1 MVVPDRR
8 GLHMRFVKIMM
19 VLLGAALAS
28 SPAAAQSMRDELVA
42 AVHAAV
48 PDAVV
53 TVLDP
58 HAIKVTR
65 PPDIHLQINLD
76 RIQAFCAANSAEDCA
91 AEKQHFITGMVE
103 TLVTNND
110 LVATQLRVVVRGD
123 DYIKEIA
130 RLTQAKAKGAGPAYE
145 TLVDPPITAPFG
157 PGLSLILAADYPTT
171 TKMIGNSMIAKL
183 GLNRDQALALGTRQV
198 LASVPTIPTAEE
210 VEGKLLVIAD
220 LDYGA
225 SIMLEPERWRPLAVA
240 TGGRLFVAIPADN
253 DVLIGTAKSG
263 EELRKLE
270 KLVADD
276 YASASRGISP
286 LVYRWS
292 PSGWEVAR

>member
-1 MVVPDRR
+1 
-8 GLHMRFVKIMM
+8 MRFVKFIM
-19 VLLGAALAS
+19 VLLGAALTT
-28 SPAAAQSMRDELVA
+28 SPAAAQSMRDELIA

-58 HAIKVTR
+58 LAVKITR
-65 PPDIHLQINLD
+65 QPDIEIRINLD

-91 AEKQHFITGMVE
+91 AEKQHFITGMVDSLSIDD
-103 TLVTNND
+103 T
-110 LVATQLRVVVRGD
+110 LVATQLRVAIRDVKYVQ
-123 DYIKEIA
+123 EIA
-130 RLTQAKAKGAGPAYE
+130 QLFKNGGGKEKGPP
-145 TLVDPPITAPFG
+145 DPPITASFA
-157 PGLSLILAADYPTT
+157 PGVSLIVMADYPTAS
-171 TKMIGNSMIAKL
+171 KMVGGAMVAKI
-183 GLNRDQALALGTRQV
+183 GLNREQALALATRQV
-198 LASVPTIPTAEE
+198 LASLPKIPTAEQID
-210 VEGKLLVIAD
+210 GKLMSFPD

-225 SIMLEPERWRPLAVA
+225 SMLLEPDRWRPLAVA
-240 TGGRLFVAIPADN
+240 TGGRLFAAIPSDN
-253 DVLIGTAKSG
+253 DVLIGTVESG

-270 KLVADD
+270 KLVADA

>member
-1 MVVPDRR
+1 
-8 GLHMRFVKIMM
+8 MRFVKIMM
-19 VLLGAALAS
+19 LLLGAALAT
-28 SPAAAQSMRDELVA
+28 SPAAAQSIRDELIA
-42 AVHAAV
+42 ALHAAA

-58 HAIKVTR
+58 LAIKITR
-65 PPDIHLQINLD
+65 PPDIRLQINLD

-91 AEKQHFITGMVE
+91 AEKQHFIAGMVE

-123 DYIKEIA
+123 DYIKGIA
-130 RLTQAKAKGAGPAYE
+130 RLTQTKAKGAGRAGE

-157 PGLSLILAADYPTT
+157 PGLSLILAADYPTS
-171 TKMIGNSMIAKL
+171 TKMIGSTMIAKL
-183 GLNRDQALALGTRQV
+183 GLNRDQALALGVRQV
-198 LASVPTIPTAEE
+198 LASLPKVPTAEE
-210 VEGKLLVIAD
+210 LDGKLMSFPD

-225 SIMLEPERWRPLAVA
+225 SMLLEPKRWRPLAVA
-240 TGGRLFVAIPADN
+240 TGGQLFVAIPADN
-253 DVLIGTAKSG
+253 DVLIGTVKSG

-270 KLVADD
+270 KLIADS

-292 PSGWEVAR
+292 PTGWEVAR